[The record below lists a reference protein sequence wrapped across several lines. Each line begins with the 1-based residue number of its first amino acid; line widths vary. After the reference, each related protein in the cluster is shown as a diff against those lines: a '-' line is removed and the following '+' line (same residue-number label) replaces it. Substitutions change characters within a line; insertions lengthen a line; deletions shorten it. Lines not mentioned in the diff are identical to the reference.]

1 MSYTIQPHR
10 GSTFVFLLSNLSIN
24 YYELWHAGALSRVK
38 FTTLS
43 KLNVR
48 IMFCCVQIQLLSGLY
63 EIFLLFTNNMLKMV
77 GINLMM
83 CSLQFVS
90 RI

>member
-1 MSYTIQPHR
+1 MSQNIKADR
-10 GSTFVFLLSNLSIN
+10 RSMLVFLWSNLSID
-24 YYELWHAGALSRVK
+24 YYELWHAGALSRVQ

-48 IMFCCVQIQLLSGLY
+48 IMFCCVQILVLSGFY
-63 EIFLLFTNNMLKMV
+63 EISLSFTSNMLKMV
-77 GINLMM
+77 GTNLMM